1 MKERI
6 ITAVVLLAIVI
17 PIVWIGGVWF
27 WGLAFLATLTALQEM
42 MVMRDKLSKVHFSFK
57 LALFLA
63 GGFILHLNDFAHVM
77 AVYVAY
83 VIFSGVGR
91 FVLKIIEGEDMI
103 FYSSIIFDIVFPF
116 WALVQL
122 RNHSLALFLLPV
134 VTVVLTD
141 SAAYFTG
148 MLFGKRKL
156 APKVSPKKTV
166 EGAVGG
172 WLFGA
177 VFAFG
182 YGFYMDFFTEDW
194 ILIAAAVILPMLA
207 QIGDLTASWQ
217 KRRHGIKDFGKIF
230 PGHGGV
236 MDRVDSQLLVA
247 LFMYLIVYLGGVN

>member
-6 ITAVVLLAIVI
+6 ITAIVLLAVIV
-17 PIVWIGGVWF
+17 PIIWLGGTWF
-27 WGLAFLATLTALQEM
+27 WSLAFLATLTALQEM
-42 MVMRDKLSKVHFSFK
+42 MTMRDQVSKVHFSFK
-57 LALFLA
+57 LALFIA
-63 GGFILHLNDFAHVM
+63 GGFALHLDAFANTM
-77 AVYVAY
+77 AVYLAY
-83 VIFSGVGR
+83 VIFSAVGR
-91 FVLKIIEGEDMI
+91 FVLKIMEGEDMI
-103 FYSSIIFDIVFPF
+103 FYTSMFFDIVLPF

-166 EGAVGG
+166 EGAIGG

-177 VFAFG
+177 FFAFG
-182 YGFYMDFFTEDW
+182 YGWYMGFFTAGW
-194 ILIAAAVILPMLA
+194 ILIATSVMLPVLG
-207 QIGDLTASWQ
+207 QIGDLIASWQ
-217 KRRHGIKDFGKIF
+217 KRRHGIKDFGKLF

-236 MDRVDSQLLVA
+236 MDRVDSQMLVA
-247 LFMYLIVYLGGVN
+247 LFMYLVVYLGGVN